1 MACPD
6 TGGDDIDADAAE
18 AVFTSALPRATCTW
32 IERNGSPGGCS

>member
-6 TGGDDIDADAAE
+6 TDGDDIDAAE
-18 AVFTSALPRATCTW
+18 AFFTSALPGATCIW